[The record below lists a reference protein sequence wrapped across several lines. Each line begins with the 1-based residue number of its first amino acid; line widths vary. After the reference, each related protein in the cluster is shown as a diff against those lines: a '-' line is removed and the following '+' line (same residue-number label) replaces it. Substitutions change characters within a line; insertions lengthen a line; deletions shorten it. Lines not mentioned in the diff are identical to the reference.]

1 MELTKTEFVEK
12 IYKFLDNEDNK
23 PREQVELS
31 IVTLMIMNRR
41 ISKNDAETS
50 REERIKKLKEFV
62 SKNLNKE
69 AAFRLYNYAKGI

>member
-1 MELTKTEFVEK
+1 MELSKTEFVEK
-12 IYKFLDNEDNK
+12 IYKFIDNEENK
-23 PREQVELS
+23 SKEQVMLN

-41 ISKNDAETS
+41 ISKNDSDIS

-69 AAFRLYNYAKGI
+69 SAFRLYNYAKGI